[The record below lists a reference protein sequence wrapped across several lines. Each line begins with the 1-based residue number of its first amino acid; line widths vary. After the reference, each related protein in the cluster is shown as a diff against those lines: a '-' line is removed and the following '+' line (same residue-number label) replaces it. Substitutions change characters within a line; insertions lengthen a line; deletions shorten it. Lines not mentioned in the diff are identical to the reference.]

1 MESSLSEKSIKCLIE
16 EKLCF
21 EIPYEQRGYRWRVL
35 NLLELLGDLIE
46 FANDP
51 TGSVYCLQP
60 LAVSK
65 RDSSQNKFRVWDGQ
79 QRLTTIF
86 LLMKSLG
93 LPNPYSFIFERDI
106 KDQRK
111 KFMEAPTFR
120 GVEEENIDLFYIGR
134 AKQLFD
140 DCINC
145 NRESQLINKENKTE
159 KGLFERVC
167 DALRDTNAKET
178 LQKLLSG
185 ELPNKN
191 LMFLWYV
198 VDEQNATEIFMDI
211 NSGKISLTN
220 TELIK
225 ALLLSENSVIRK
237 PELAAMQFSEIEQ
250 GLMNDNFWFMIQPQ
264 EFKRIGNSIEW
275 IKGKALQNKATSDL
289 RNKLLRFDLLFNIVA
304 GINFKQYQQDPLAA
318 FRFFYDNRAN
328 LDELWREVRD
338 YYRILQSIYND
349 MEAYHYVGF
358 LTYQDTR
365 FSGYSR
371 IRSLID
377 SYRNNKRSEFITY
390 LKKQI
395 KVYDDPDELDFDRNK
410 GEIRCCLLL
419 HNILT
424 LINCYKQ
431 NKENPQ
437 LRLDRP
443 FETFP
448 FELLYRQEWNI
459 EHIAPAT
466 DNPLKKEADQ
476 KQWIASTKSDFPELF
491 VNPNGTDKDDQHSR
505 FPEDVRQHIYGLYQ
519 DYLNPLQKK
528 DDSHSKDDVKK
539 KRDEVF
545 DKLYCTIVESADAL
559 AGEKTI
565 KEKYCIGNYVLLDE
579 VTNKSFHNA
588 LFPTKRRIIIAA
600 TGQQLDTLDH
610 EVHLAYIPPCTK
622 AAFMKFYNT
631 RPSVSLTQW
640 TETDVK
646 DYRKSIIDLQSN
658 FR

>member
-1 MESSLSEKSIKCLIE
+1 MTSSLSEKTMRSLIE
-16 EKLCF
+16 ENICF

-46 FANDP
+46 FSSDP
-51 TGSVYCLQP
+51 TGTVYCLQP

-65 RDSSQNKFRVWDGQ
+65 KESAHSSYRVWDGQ

-93 LPNPYSFIFERDI
+93 LSNPYSFIFERDLNE
-106 KDQRK
+106 QRK
-111 KFMEAPTFR
+111 KSMEAPIFR
-120 GVEEENIDLFYIGR
+120 GIEEESIDLYYIGR

-140 DCINC
+140 DCMSD
-145 NRESQLINKENKTE
+145 NRETQLINRTNASEARLFEKVCYALKDEKIKENLK
-159 KGLFERVC
+159 
-167 DALRDTNAKET
+167 
-178 LQKLLSG
+178 KLLLG
-185 ELPNKN
+185 ELPNKK
-191 LMFLWYV
+191 LIFLWYV
-198 VDEQNATEIFMDI
+198 VDEQYATEIFMDI

-237 PELAAMQFSEIEQ
+237 PELTAMQFSEIEQ

-264 EFKRIGNSIEW
+264 EFKRIGDSIELV
-275 IKGKALQNKATSDL
+275 KGKELQDKEASDL

-304 GINFKQYQQDPLAA
+304 GIDFKRYQQDPLAA
-318 FRFFYDNRAN
+318 FRYFYDNRAK
-328 LDELWREVRD
+328 LDELWRKVRD
-338 YYRILQSIYND
+338 NYRILQSIYND

-358 LTYQDTR
+358 LTYQKPGL
-365 FSGYSR
+365 SGYTR
-371 IRSLID
+371 IRTLLN
-377 SYRNNKRSEFITY
+377 SYRTKKRSDFIKS
-390 LKKQI
+390 LKEQTI
-395 KVYDDPDELDFDRNK
+395 VYDDPDKLDFNRNK
-410 GEIRCCLLL
+410 WQIRCCLLL

-424 LINCYKQ
+424 LIDCYLQ
-431 NKENPQ
+431 NKKNPK
-437 LRLDRP
+437 LRLERP

-466 DNPLKKEADQ
+466 DNPLKTDADQ
-476 KQWIASTKSDFPELF
+476 SQWIASTKFDFPELF
-491 VNPNGTDKDDQHSR
+491 VNPNGTDKDNQHSR
-505 FPEDVRQHIYGLYQ
+505 FSVDVRKTIFLLYQ
-519 DYLNPLQKK
+519 EYENLHQEKY
-528 DDSHSKDDVKK
+528 DSQSKDEIRKK
-539 KRDEVF
+539 MDEAF
-545 DKLYCTIVESADAL
+545 DKLYNEIVEAADAL
-559 AGEKTI
+559 AGADTI
-565 KEKYCIGNYVLLDE
+565 NKKNCIGNYVLLDE

-600 TGQQLDTLDH
+600 TGQQSDTLDQ
-610 EVHLAYIPPCTK
+610 EVRLAYIPPCTK

-646 DYRKSIIDLQSN
+646 DYRKNLIDLQSN
-658 FR
+658 F

>member
-1 MESSLSEKSIKCLIE
+1 MESSLSEKSINCLIE

-46 FANDP
+46 FSKDL
-51 TGSVYCLQP
+51 TGTVYCLQP

-65 RDSSQNKFRVWDGQ
+65 KDSAHGIYRVWDGQ

-93 LPNPYSFIFERDI
+93 LSSPYNFIFERDRND
-106 KDQRK
+106 KRK
-111 KFMEAPTFR
+111 KFMEVPKFR
-120 GVEEENIDLFYIGR
+120 GNDEESIDLFYIGR

-140 DCINC
+140 DCIDN
-145 NRESQLINKENKTE
+145 NRESQLIDRKNKTE
-159 KGLFERVC
+159 AGLFERVC
-167 DALRDTNAKET
+167 DDLKDKNTKENI
-178 LQKLLSG
+178 QKLLQG
-185 ELPNKN
+185 TLPNKK
-191 LMFLWYV
+191 LIFLWYV
-198 VDEQNATEIFMDI
+198 VDEQYATEIFMDI

-237 PELAAMQFSEIEQ
+237 PELTAMQFSEIEQ

-264 EFKRIGNSIEW
+264 EFKRIGNTIELV
-275 IKGKALQNKATSDL
+275 KGKQLQDKETSDL
-289 RNKLLRFDLLFNIVA
+289 RNKLLRFDLLFNLVA
-304 GINFKQYQQDPLAA
+304 GIDFKQYQQDPLAA
-318 FRFFYDNRAN
+318 FRYFYDNKAILN
-328 LDELWREVRD
+328 KLWSTVRD
-338 YYRILQSIYND
+338 NYRILQSIYSD

-358 LTYQDTR
+358 LTYQTPGV
-365 FSGYSR
+365 SGYSR
-371 IRSLID
+371 IRTLLK
-377 SYRNNKRSEFITY
+377 SYRNNKRSEFITD

-395 KVYDDPDELDFDRNK
+395 KVYDNPDKLDFNK
-410 GEIRCCLLL
+410 NKWQIRCCLLL

-424 LINCYKQ
+424 LINNFQQ
-431 NKENPQ
+431 NKKNPQ
-437 LRLDRP
+437 LRLEKP

-466 DNPLKKEADQ
+466 DNPLKEEQDQ
-476 KQWIASTKSDFPELF
+476 LQWIASTKSDFPDLF
-491 VNPNGTDKDDQHSR
+491 VNPSENEKHHSKFSNETR
-505 FPEDVRQHIYGLYQ
+505 RNTYRLYQ
-519 DYLNPLQKK
+519 YYFKLLEEKSVSKNK
-528 DDSHSKDDVKK
+528 DEIKK
-539 KRDEVF
+539 KSADTFE
-545 DKLYCTIVESADAL
+545 KLYSCIIEASDSLSGEDAIVD
-559 AGEKTI
+559 
-565 KEKYCIGNYVLLDE
+565 KYCIGNYVLLDE

-600 TGQQLDTLDH
+600 SSQQLDTLDH

-646 DYRKSIIDLQSN
+646 DYRKNLIDLQSN

>member
-1 MESSLSEKSIKCLIE
+1 MASSLSEMTMKSLIE

-46 FANDP
+46 FSNDP
-51 TGSVYCLQP
+51 TGTVYCLQP

-65 RDSSQNKFRVWDGQ
+65 RQSSKNNFRVWDGQ

-93 LPNPYSFIFERDI
+93 LSKPYDFIFERDTNG
-106 KDQRK
+106 QRK
-111 KFMEAPTFR
+111 KFMEAPIFR
-120 GVEEENIDLFYIGR
+120 GIEEENIDLFYIGR

-140 DCINC
+140 DCINN
-145 NRESQLINKENKTE
+145 NRESAIINRQNKTE
-159 KGLFERVC
+159 MALFERVC
-167 DALRDTNAKET
+167 HALKVLDTKRNI
-178 LQKLLSG
+178 QKLLFG
-185 ELPNKN
+185 ELTNKK

-198 VDEQNATEIFMDI
+198 VDEQYATEIFMDI

-225 ALLLSENSVIRK
+225 ALLLSENSVIK
-237 PELAAMQFSEIEQ
+237 KTELTAMQFSEIEQ

-264 EFKRIGNSIEW
+264 EFKRIGNSIELV
-275 IKGKALQNKATSDL
+275 KGKALQNKATSDL
-289 RNKLLRFDLLFNIVA
+289 RNKLLRFDLLFNLVA
-304 GINFKQYQQDPLAA
+304 GIDFKLYQQDPLAA
-318 FRFFYDNRAN
+318 FRFFYDNRDR

-338 YYRILQSIYND
+338 SYRILQSIYND
-349 MEAYHYVGF
+349 MEAYHFVGF
-358 LTYQDTR
+358 LTYQNPGL
-365 FSGYSR
+365 SGYTR
-371 IRSLID
+371 IKSLMD
-377 SYRNNKRSEFITY
+377 SYRKNKRSEFITN

-395 KVYDDPDELDFDRNK
+395 KVYDDPDKLDFNRNK
-410 GEIRCCLLL
+410 WQIRCCLLL

-424 LINCYKQ
+424 LIESYLK
-431 NKENPQ
+431 NKRNSK
-437 LRLDRP
+437 LRLKRP

-466 DNPLKKEADQ
+466 DNPLKSEADQ
-476 KQWIASTKSDFPELF
+476 TQWIASTQFDFPELF
-491 VNPNGTDKDDQHSR
+491 VNPNGTDNQHSR
-505 FPEDVRQHIYGLYQ
+505 FSKDIRKNIYGLYQ
-519 DYLNPLQKK
+519 DYIILNKQN
-528 DDSHSKDDVKK
+528 DDSKTM
-539 KRDEVF
+539 DEVRKERETAF
-545 DKLYCTIVESADAL
+545 ERLYIAVIEAADAL
-559 AGEKTI
+559 SGDDI
-565 KEKYCIGNYVLLDE
+565 IVEKYCIGNYVLLDE
-579 VTNKSFHNA
+579 RTNKSFHNA

-610 EVHLAYIPPCTK
+610 EVQLAYIPPCTK

-646 DYRKSIIDLQSN
+646 DYRKNIMDLQSN